1 MKSLHPNLTRRGLLA
16 AFAGLASGLAVGSSA
31 GPVAAA
37 TSLGTAVIFGDAF
50 SAPTYSGVKS
60 WATQLANKGLLT
72 VAANL
77 AKAGALASAPSG
89 PLSLLGQVDAYL
101 ATRPTLPDFTIVYFG
116 TEDLQQGKSLS
127 TAESNYLQAVKKLIL
142 IIHDI
147 HPDPV

>member
-16 AFAGLASGLAVGSSA
+16 ALTGLASSLAVGTSA

-37 TSLGTAVIFGDAF
+37 TSLGTAAILRDAV
-50 SAPTYSGVKS
+50 SAPTHPGGKT
-60 WATQLANKGLLT
+60 WAQHPAHKGLLT

-89 PLSLLGQVDAYL
+89 PLSLLGQVNAYL
-101 ATRPTLPDFTIVYFG
+101 ATRPTLPDFTMVYFG

-127 TAESNYLQAVKKLIL
+127 TAESNYLQAVKKLNGL
-142 IIHDI
+142 SL
-147 HPDPV
+147 